1 MKHRRHLRVPLA
13 LTVLLMGVAFGGI
26 GSGGVR
32 PAGANVRASEQGLM
46 GTGVGM
52 YTDPSVANQVSSFTI
67 NPQMVSCGV
76 GTLAAGGEAS
86 GPFAMLMYAT
96 HMDSY
101 VVDKESG
108 EIRATGRMR
117 SITKIGTA
125 VIEDAEH
132 DFLAVAAAT
141 VAHGGFEQAVHQ
153 GGDRFDVHFQ
163 TPFWTQYNA
172 MCTPSTIAAGK
183 CRFGGELIL
192 GHVFMNR

>member
-1 MKHRRHLRVPLA
+1 
-13 LTVLLMGVAFGGI
+13 
-26 GSGGVR
+26 
-32 PAGANVRASEQGLM
+32 
-46 GTGVGM
+46 
-52 YTDPSVANQVSSFTI
+52 
-67 NPQMVSCGV
+67 
-76 GTLAAGGEAS
+76 
-86 GPFAMLMYAT
+86 
-96 HMDSY
+96 MDRQH
-101 VVDKESG
+101 SG

-117 SITKIGTA
+117 SITKMGTD
-125 VIEDAEH
+125 VVEDTEH
-132 DFLAVAAAT
+132 DFLAIAAST